1 MNNFIVY
8 ISTDNNRK
16 HFKIGLSSNIFSTV
30 MELQQSN
37 SFIFN
42 QGPSLNRIIYTESF
56 TNPETANKRISE
68 LQHFTT
74 MQVERLIRKYN
85 PNWNNLF
92 PQQHQAFNKRD
103 SNHAA

>member
-37 SFIFN
+37 NFIFN

-56 TNPETANKRISE
+56 TNSETANKRISE

-74 MQVERLIRKYN
+74 MQVERLIR
-85 PNWNNLF
+85 
-92 PQQHQAFNKRD
+92 
-103 SNHAA
+103 